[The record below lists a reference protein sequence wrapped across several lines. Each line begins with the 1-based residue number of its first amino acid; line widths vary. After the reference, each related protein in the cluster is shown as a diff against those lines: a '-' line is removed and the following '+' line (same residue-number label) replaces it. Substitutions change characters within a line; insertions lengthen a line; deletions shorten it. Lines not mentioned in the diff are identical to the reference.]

1 MLSIQEEENND
12 DYSIHLDDNTIKQ
25 SKQKRKTQM
34 DLGIDDL
41 LDGDILN
48 YLINENRNLI
58 DSNGQQCKFNF
69 KYLLSYVYLLT
80 FFIKSIFTR
89 YCCKSIKRFN

>member
-69 KYLLSYVYLLT
+69 CNIS
-80 FFIKSIFTR
+80 
-89 YCCKSIKRFN
+89 